1 MPDDLVRS
9 ATGKV
14 SLAPPLLTKLT
25 NKAAAAVAEHYTAAA
40 PSTALLGALS
50 ANNPGLDTELSALA
64 DAVKTEHT
72 FLINQLST
80 AVLKAANTQTE
91 LIQTA
96 FESREK
102 SEELGLDPK
111 KPFENRVAFLE
122 RMAMATHRL
131 VADAQELGL
140 QMDDEDGKL
149 EHALR
154 AAHFVVQDAL
164 GDAEVRRRTVE
175 DAVEAARK
183 LARDREDEWSVGGAM
198 TTSVQGKNGAGAGR
212 SSKSKKKDKDRGKGA
227 ASASGQASCCDT
239 IGSSPPILPA
249 TNTAS
254 ADSAASASSFGIQT
268 GGTKTSP
275 VRHEPARTFP
285 SAPSAFTHHPTNPPR
300 ASVRRP
306 PTKRIP
312 GDRPFSFGASSP
324 PASDAFSITSG
335 LGADIPFGP
344 GSTIPYSMA
353 STAVDYGFP
362 KLRVPPGSAAVS
374 AYGAVSVYSAA
385 SVSVRNPLGA
395 AAGGGRE
402 ERGKEKGGEVVESPT
417 GPCFRD

>member
-212 SSKSKKKDKDRGKGA
+212 SLKSRPRKDRGKAA
-227 ASASGQASCCDT
+227 ASTSGRASCLDA
-239 IGSSPPILPA
+239 IASPPPPILHPA
-249 TNTAS
+249 N
-254 ADSAASASSFGIQT
+254 ADFAASGFGIQRC
-268 GGTKTSP
+268 GTKTSP
-275 VRHEPARTFP
+275 VLHAPSRTFP
-285 SAPSAFTHHPTNPPR
+285 SASSAGTPPARFPTNPPR
-300 ASVRRP
+300 EPVRRS
-306 PTKRIP
+306 PTRPLP
-312 GDRPFSFGASSP
+312 GNRSSIFDASSSP
-324 PASDAFSITSG
+324 PSDATPSFSITSG

-344 GSTIPYSMA
+344 GSTIPYSMG
-353 STAVDYGFP
+353 STAVDFGFP
-362 KLRVPPGSAAVS
+362 IPRVPPASAAVS
-374 AYGAVSVYSAA
+374 ASA
-385 SVSVRNPLGA
+385 SVSNAL
-395 AAGGGRE
+395 GGGGE
-402 ERGKEKGGEVVESPT
+402 GGEVVESPS
-417 GPCFRD
+417 GRCFRD